1 MRCEA
6 DRHSDIRRPFKAPL
20 AKKCERGG
28 LKIFADLQ
36 IEASD
41 PWPVR
46 DLTPEATLPKPM
58 GNIRSLR
65 GAVAAMQGKQRAR
78 LTAKLPRQ
86 LPTIVLH
93 GDNDRVVHPS
103 NAGGFLANLEWSRP
117 GPLAC
122 HIASGSTGRG
132 RDFMRRTYRTRS
144 DQTLLEDW
152 TVNGSGTG

>member
-65 GAVAAMQGKQRAR
+65 GAVAAMRGKQRAR

-93 GDNDRVVHPS
+93 GDNDRVVPPS
-103 NAGGFLANLEWSRP
+103 NAGGSLPTWNSRVPDHWPATSPQAARGGGAASCAGPIEP
-117 GPLAC
+117 GRTRRC
-122 HIASGSTGRG
+122 WRTGR
-132 RDFMRRTYRTRS
+132 
-144 DQTLLEDW
+144 
-152 TVNGSGTG
+152 